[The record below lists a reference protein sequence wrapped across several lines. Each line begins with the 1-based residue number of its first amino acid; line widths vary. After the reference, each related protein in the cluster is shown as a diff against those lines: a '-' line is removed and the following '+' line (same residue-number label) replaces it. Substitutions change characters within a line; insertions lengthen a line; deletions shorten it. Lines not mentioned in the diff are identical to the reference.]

1 MSAQE
6 VLNPLGS
13 PEGKLIQNTWM
24 DIYREVLA
32 GLIPFLTE
40 QFPRSAEQDE
50 KTYAK
55 AIKAKAFDIARSLLP
70 AGATTLLSWHT
81 NLRQAYD
88 HLQRLN
94 HHPLEEIREVS
105 REVLNKLIE
114 KYPSSFGYKRYPE
127 QEAYIGIAEEELAYY
142 DRSSAGGFRAISML
156 DVNQLMEL
164 RYKKFLETR
173 PIKTELPH
181 QFRKFGNIRFKFP
194 LDFGSFRDIQRHR
207 SGVMPMPLL
216 TTYHGFFPWYVS
228 QLPKDLVT
236 KVGEIVIEQQER
248 IMRLDCSQ
256 EVRQY
261 YIAMGYTVA
270 CELTASLPAA
280 IYIAELR
287 SGQTVHPTLR
297 VVAQQMGEAIKDLVP
312 GIAMHCDMS
321 PDAWDI
327 KRGKQDIVK
336 K

>member
-1 MSAQE
+1 
-6 VLNPLGS
+6 L
-13 PEGKLIQNTWM
+13 
-24 DIYREVLA
+24 
-32 GLIPFLTE
+32 
-40 QFPRSAEQDE
+40 
-50 KTYAK
+50 
-55 AIKAKAFDIARSLLP
+55 
-70 AGATTLLSWHT
+70 

-194 LDFGSFRDIQRHR
+194 LDFGSFR
-207 SGVMPMPLL
+207 
-216 TTYHGFFPWYVS
+216 
-228 QLPKDLVT
+228 LVT